1 MSFNAALDQPV
12 RGDICGPTDHMPPM
26 GEHDC
31 PTRLKYDIYGAY
43 VHMPVFLVQLPKR
56 HRKQPLLQE
65 ACRLGSAWQCAL
77 QLLQVTLVELSEL
90 EADVVSQLDFL
101 SDL

>member
-1 MSFNAALDQPV
+1 MWVNMTALLV
-12 RGDICGPTDHMPPM
+12 LNMIYT
-26 GEHDC
+26 
-31 PTRLKYDIYGAY
+31 YIYGAY
-43 VHMPVFLVQLPKR
+43 EVHMPVFLVQLPRR

-77 QLLQVTLVELSEL
+77 QLLQVTLADCSEL
-90 EADVVSQLDFL
+90 QADVVSQLDFL

>member
-1 MSFNAALDQPV
+1 
-12 RGDICGPTDHMPPM
+12 M

-31 PTRLKYDIYGAY
+31 LLDLNMVHGAY
-43 VHMPVFLVQLPKR
+43 VHIMPVFLVQLPKR
-56 HRKQPLLQE
+56 LRKQPLLQE

-90 EADVVSQLDFL
+90 QADVVSQLDFL